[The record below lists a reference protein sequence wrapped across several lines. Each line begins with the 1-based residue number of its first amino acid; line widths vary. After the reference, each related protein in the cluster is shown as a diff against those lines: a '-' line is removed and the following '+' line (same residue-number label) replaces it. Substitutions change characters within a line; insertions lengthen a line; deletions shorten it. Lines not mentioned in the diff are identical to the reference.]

1 MTLPQRSRNDQRL
14 DRNTHIAHKIKASN
28 SLYKR
33 EMRNFD
39 NALRSRDLS
48 VLVDDPL
55 DAVDLNDL
63 EYP

>member
-14 DRNTHIAHKIKASN
+14 DRNTHIAHKVKAAN
-28 SLYKR
+28 AANKR

-48 VLVDDPL
+48 ALMDDLP
-55 DAVDLNDL
+55 DAVDLDDL